1 MKERLEA
8 GRRMRELIRQ
18 EPSLLMVLR
27 RFGISLG
34 FGNATADEV
43 CRTSGVDTGTFLAVA
58 NFVCGCPY
66 ADFAVSLPELIRYL
80 KNSHDY
86 FLDFALPAIRRRLLE
101 AVPVSGADGVG
112 MLLLRYLDDYIGE
125 VRAHMEYEN
134 SRLFPYVKSLL
145 EGMAADDF
153 SLAEFSASHAPL
165 APKLEELKEIF
176 VSHYRGSGN
185 EDLVNAVLFDIITC
199 ENDLMS
205 HCRLEDRLFVP
216 AVEDYRENLPAAD
229 RADETAS
236 GAPEDPALTAR
247 ETEIVRCIA
256 RGLSNKEIAAKLF
269 VSIHTVTTHRRN
281 ICAKFDIHSASA
293 LTIYAIIHRLV
304 DLSELRAPRISDE

>member
-1 MKERLEA
+1 MKERLES

-34 FGNATADEV
+34 FGNATVDEV
-43 CRTSGVDTGTFLAVA
+43 CRASAIDTGTFMAVA
-58 NFVCGCPY
+58 NFVCGRPWTEF
-66 ADFAVSLPELIRYL
+66 DVSLPALISYL
-80 KNSHDY
+80 KHSHEY

-112 MLLLRYLDDYIGE
+112 MLLLRYLDDYVGE

-134 SRLFPYVKSLL
+134 THLFPYVESLL
-145 EGMAADDF
+145 SGVADTEFDFAAF
-153 SLAEFSASHAPL
+153 AGSHAPL

-199 ENDLMS
+199 ESDLMS

-216 AVEDYRENLPAAD
+216 AVESYRDSLPEPGDNAAD
-229 RADETAS
+229 ADAADE
-236 GAPEDPALTAR
+236 PELTAR

-256 RGLSNKEIAAKLF
+256 RGLSNKEIADKLC

-281 ICAKFDIHSASA
+281 ICAKLDIHSASA

-304 DLSELRAPRISDE
+304 DLSELDTRSLS